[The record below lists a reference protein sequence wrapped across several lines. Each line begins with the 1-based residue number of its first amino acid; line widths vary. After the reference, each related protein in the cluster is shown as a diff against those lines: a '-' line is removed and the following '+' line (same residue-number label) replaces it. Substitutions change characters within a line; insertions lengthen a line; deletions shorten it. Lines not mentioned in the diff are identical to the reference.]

1 MNCKQWIERFKGNRM
16 EEPIDWQAPCQLP
29 DEVRV
34 PLARSLAIFQL
45 GETGEG
51 SALLKF
57 ARSRRDDP
65 GLTGYEEALRLFV
78 DEENRH
84 AEMLKS
90 MVMRVDGTLL
100 EKQWSDGVFRKVRKL
115 VNLEFELQTLLTAE
129 LIAEGYYELLR
140 RKVDDQPIRRACA
153 RIVKD
158 EVGHTGFHAEFFGY
172 RKREWSGPVCWLW
185 KVGLSILTETAWRVV
200 WLDHRSCFRVL
211 GIQRTEFAGLV
222 RKARRTWFRRAGFWS
237 GRSILGS
244 GEQQSGT
251 T

>member
-1 MNCKQWIERFKGNRM
+1 MNCKRWIERFKGNRM
-16 EEPIDWQAPCQLP
+16 EEPIDWQTPCQLP
-29 DEVRV
+29 DEERA

-140 RKVDDQPIRRACA
+140 RKVDDQPIRRSEIA
-153 RIVKD
+153 
-158 EVGHTGFHAEFFGY
+158 T
-172 RKREWSGPVCWLW
+172 
-185 KVGLSILTETAWRVV
+185 
-200 WLDHRSCFRVL
+200 
-211 GIQRTEFAGLV
+211 
-222 RKARRTWFRRAGFWS
+222 
-237 GRSILGS
+237 
-244 GEQQSGT
+244 
-251 T
+251 